1 MWDEDDTFGR
11 WVQGLCAIPL
21 LAWTYFA
28 FDLLASDSYG
38 GYSYGRRGAGWTGIV
53 TAYLAYRCL
62 RYAITGR
69 NNINRDDYD

>member
-1 MWDEDDTFGR
+1 MWSEDDTFGR

-28 FDLLASDSYG
+28 FDLMASGYHM
-38 GYSYGRRGAGWTGIV
+38 GYSYGGGASCTGIA

-62 RYAITGR
+62 RYAVTGR
-69 NNINRDDYD
+69 NNINRDDDD